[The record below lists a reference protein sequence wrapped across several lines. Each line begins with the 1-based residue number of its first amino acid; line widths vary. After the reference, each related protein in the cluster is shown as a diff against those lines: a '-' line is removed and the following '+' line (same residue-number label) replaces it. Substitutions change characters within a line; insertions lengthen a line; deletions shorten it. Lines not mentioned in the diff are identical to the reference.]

1 MKRLLR
7 PFTISLRMRIGVLL
21 FAGVLGTGAG
31 LHVLLVNLTR
41 QRLLRELHS
50 RTQGFTMLLATR
62 LSTPLLLQDHDQMR
76 DELEHAFQE
85 PGVIGIVVYD
95 RAGHEFERL
104 VRNPARW
111 VPETAL
117 TASGNFS
124 EEARGKESERLEAAH
139 VIEALA
145 PIARDALHGSKP
157 VIEARELYG
166 LDLPR
171 DDDPRLGSVRALYA
185 TDPVDEAV
193 ADAGRMGLTALA
205 AALAIWLLPLF
216 ALLRFIA
223 EPLREASD
231 LARAIATGELDRR
244 IPVRSPDEL
253 GTLAASLN
261 TMAAALTD
269 SREQTRTESRSLR
282 RATEAMVSIAREARE
297 AGGVDAVFDVVSSH
311 LRALTGSDGA
321 ALALPDP
328 HGPLTRLD
336 RFEPPLPWGDLMP
349 GQTVDL
355 ELVRRMVA
363 AGPGPVVIDVDR
375 EDLPLARS
383 LRRDG
388 FRRALIVPLAESP
401 GGRGAILMFARQPEA
416 YPHAQIE
423 VVVGLASHLGAAV
436 QAATLNTRLESA
448 LAELGK
454 TRERLEH
461 SERLRMAGE
470 MASGVAHDFNNVL
483 GAILGRAQLLRRRAE
498 SGELSPRELVAALQV
513 IERAAADGGD
523 TVRRLR
529 QFGPGGRAQD
539 TELVDLDE
547 AIRGAAEFTRTR
559 WEDEAQAQGRPI
571 RMEIDSRPG
580 ATVEGRGSEMREIF
594 TNMILNAIDAVPKG
608 GRIRLSTK
616 IESDRVVATVA
627 DDGVGMAPEVQKRM
641 FDPFFTTKG
650 ERGTGLGLSVVYGIV
665 QNSGGS
671 ISVESRPGGGTTL
684 RVELPHAR
692 GVLIP
697 PIALPA
703 PESAREPGLRVM
715 VVDDEPAVRELIAD
729 ILSSL
734 GHESESFESGGA
746 ALESFEAGR
755 FDLLFTDLGMP
766 GMTGWELARAVRVRD
781 AEITI
786 AIITGWGAE
795 ISLDSVKEAGAD
807 AKISKPFTIE
817 DIEGLVRLAKERRGK
832 KAA

>member
-1 MKRLLR
+1 MNRLFR

-41 QRLLRELHS
+41 QRLLRELQS
-50 RTQGFTMLLATR
+50 RTQGYTALLATR

-76 DELEHAFQE
+76 EELKRAFQE

-95 RAGHEFERL
+95 QRGSEFERL
-104 VRNPARW
+104 VRNPDRW
-111 VPETAL
+111 VPELSLGADAPH
-117 TASGNFS
+117 AS
-124 EEARGKESERLEAAH
+124 EAQVREDGLLGKAH
-139 VIEALA
+139 AIEAEA
-145 PIARDALHGSKP
+145 PIARDALHGTKP

-166 LDLPR
+166 LELPHEA
-171 DDDPRLGSVRALYA
+171 DSRLGSVRALYA

-205 AALAIWLLPLF
+205 AALALWLLPLF

-231 LARAIATGELDRR
+231 LARAIATGELERR

-282 RATEAMVSIAREARE
+282 R
-297 AGGVDAVFDVVSSH
+297 
-311 LRALTGSDGA
+311 DG
-321 ALALPDP
+321 L
-328 HGPLTRLD
+328 
-336 RFEPPLPWGDLMP
+336 
-349 GQTVDL
+349 
-355 ELVRRMVA
+355 
-363 AGPGPVVIDVDR
+363 
-375 EDLPLARS
+375 
-383 LRRDG
+383 
-388 FRRALIVPLAESP
+388 RRALLVPLAETP
-401 GGRGAILMFARQPEA
+401 GGRGAILMFSRQPDA
-416 YPHAQIE
+416 FPPAQVE

-436 QAATLNTRLESA
+436 HAATLHARLESA
-448 LAELGK
+448 VAELEK

-483 GAILGRAQLLRRRAE
+483 GAILGRAQLVRRRAE
-498 SGELSPRELVAALQV
+498 SGELSPRELLAALQV

-529 QFGPGGRAQD
+529 QFGPGGRALD
-539 TELVDLDE
+539 TEIVDLDE

-559 WEDEAQAQGRPI
+559 WEDEAQAEGRPV

-594 TNMILNAIDAVPKG
+594 TNMILNAIDAVPHG
-608 GRIRLSTK
+608 GTIRLSTK

-665 QNSGGS
+665 QNAGGT
-671 ISVESRPGGGTTL
+671 ISVQSRPAGGTTL

-692 GVLIP
+692 GVEVP
-697 PIALPA
+697 PLPLPA
-703 PESAREPGLRVM
+703 PESSRDTALRVM
-715 VVDDEPAVRELIAD
+715 VVDDEPAVRELLAD
-729 ILSSL
+729 ILTSL
-734 GHESESFESGGA
+734 GHESQSFESGGA
-746 ALESFEAGR
+746 ALEHFQPGR
-755 FDLLFTDLGMP
+755 YDLLFTDLGMP
-766 GMTGWELARAVRVRD
+766 GMTGWELSRAVRARD
-781 AEITI
+781 TDVTI

-795 ISLDSVKEAGAD
+795 ISFDSVKEAGAD

-817 DIEGLVRLAKERRGK
+817 DIEGLVRLARERREK